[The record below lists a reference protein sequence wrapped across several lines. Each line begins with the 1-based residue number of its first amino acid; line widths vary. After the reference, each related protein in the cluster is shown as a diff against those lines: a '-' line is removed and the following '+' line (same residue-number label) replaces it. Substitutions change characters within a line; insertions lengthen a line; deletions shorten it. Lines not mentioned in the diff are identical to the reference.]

1 MGAAF
6 KKLFK
11 IFRRFLQLLFSRLV
25 IVALLIILQII
36 WLWLL
41 FEALAEYSTAI
52 HVCTVILGIVLV
64 LVVVN
69 KDEVPEYKMPWLLV
83 IVISPVLGGI
93 LFVFF
98 GSNQPGRRMKREY
111 MRIRMESN
119 RIVRQNDKTLAAL
132 EAADPVAAAQA
143 KYIYE
148 SSRCPVYDGTHTR
161 YFPMGEEMFPVMLR
175 ELKKARK
182 FVFLEYFILE
192 EGRFLNTILD
202 LLQRKLQEGV
212 EVRIMYDD
220 IGSIGKVSM
229 GYVRKLR
236 KRGFSAQVFRPFL
249 PFISTVH
256 NNRDHRKIMV
266 IDNRVA
272 FTGGINLAD
281 EYINEKLRFGTWKD
295 TGIMV
300 EGACVAEFTDMFLTM
315 WDLQSHSVSDYR
327 RYAEYRAEDAPVP
340 DPDDKKPEGENE
352 GSAGETGGETS
363 AAERETFAAEGADAA
378 GEILPAEKKEPLPP
392 FPAASEKGYVA
403 CFGDGPA
410 PFYEE
415 QVGKNIYLNILN
427 SATEYVYISTPYLV
441 CDNELLSAIRLAAR
455 RGVDVRLITP
465 HIPDKKMVYL
475 ITRSGYSSLME
486 AGVKIYE
493 YTPGFIHA
501 KNFLSDDKYAV
512 VSTINLDYRSLVHH
526 FECGVWMYD
535 TPTVGKI
542 KKDFLRTLADS
553 REVSAEEAQL
563 NLAQNI
569 VKSLVQVITPLL

>member
-1 MGAAF
+1 MGAIF
-6 KKLFK
+6 RKLFK
-11 IFRRFLQLLFSRLV
+11 IFRRFIQLLFSRMIV
-25 IVALLIILQII
+25 VALLIILQII
-36 WLWLL
+36 WIWLV
-41 FEALAEYSTAI
+41 FEALAEYNTIIQICTA
-52 HVCTVILGIVLV
+52 VLGVVLV
-64 LVVVN
+64 LVVIN

-83 IVISPVLGGI
+83 IVISPILGGV
-93 LFVFF
+93 LFIFF

-111 MRIRMESN
+111 MRLEREADRVI
-119 RIVRQNDKTLAAL
+119 RQNEKILAAL
-132 EAADPVAAAQA
+132 EEKDAVAAAQA

-148 SSRCPVYDGTHTR
+148 SSRSPVYDGTHTQ
-161 YFPMGEEMFPVMLR
+161 YFPMGEDMFPAMVR
-175 ELKKARK
+175 ELKKAEK
-182 FVFLEYFILE
+182 FVFLEYFIIE
-192 EGRFLNTILD
+192 EGRFLNTILEI
-202 LLQRKLQEGV
+202 LQRKMQEGV

-220 IGSIGKVSM
+220 IGSIGKVRM
-229 GYVRKLR
+229 GYARKLR
-236 KRGFSAQVFRPFL
+236 KMGFNAQVFRPFL

-300 EGACVAEFTDMFLTM
+300 EGDCVAEFTCMFLTL
-315 WDLQSHSVSDYR
+315 WDLQARQLSDYPK
-327 RYAEYRAEDAPVP
+327 YAEYHPVSAENA
-340 DPDDKKPEGENE
+340 DKSDTET
-352 GSAGETGGETS
+352 AGAAAAQTMI
-363 AAERETFAAEGADAA
+363 AAEQTATEGATGEAVQTDSCAVAA
-378 GEILPAEKKEPLPP
+378 ADVCAPLL
-392 FPAASEKGYVA
+392 SVRERGYVA

-427 SATEYVYISTPYLV
+427 NATDYVYISTPYLV

-465 HIPDKKMVYL
+465 HIPDKKVVYL
-475 ITRSGYSSLME
+475 ITRSSYSSLME

-535 TPTVGKI
+535 TPTVAKI
-542 KKDFLRTLADS
+542 KGDFLRTLADS
-553 REVSAEEAQL
+553 REVPAEEAEL

>member
-1 MGAAF
+1 MGAIF
-6 KKLFK
+6 RKLFK
-11 IFRRFLQLLFSRLV
+11 IFRRFIQLLFSRMI

-36 WLWLL
+36 WIWLV
-41 FEALAEYSTAI
+41 FEALAEYNTIIQICTA
-52 HVCTVILGIVLV
+52 VLGVILV

-83 IVISPVLGGI
+83 IVISPILGGV
-93 LFVFF
+93 LFIFF

-111 MRIRMESN
+111 MRLEREAGRVIC
-119 RIVRQNDKTLAAL
+119 QNEKTLAAL
-132 EAADPVAAAQA
+132 EEKDAVAAAQA

-148 SSRCPVYDGTHTR
+148 SSRSPVYDGTHTQ
-161 YFPMGEEMFPVMLR
+161 YFPMGEDMFPAMVR
-175 ELKKARK
+175 ELKKAEK
-182 FVFLEYFILE
+182 FVFLEYFIIE
-192 EGRFLNTILD
+192 EGRFLNTILEI
-202 LLQRKLQEGV
+202 LQRKMQEGV

-220 IGSIGKVSM
+220 IGSIGKVRM
-229 GYVRKLR
+229 GYARKLR
-236 KRGFSAQVFRPFL
+236 KMGFNAQVFRPFL

-300 EGACVAEFTDMFLTM
+300 EGDCVAEFTCMFLTL
-315 WDLQSHSVSDYR
+315 WDLQARQLSDYPK
-327 RYAEYRAEDAPVP
+327 YAEYHPVSAENA
-340 DPDDKKPEGENE
+340 DKSDTET
-352 GSAGETGGETS
+352 AGAAAAQTMI
-363 AAERETFAAEGADAA
+363 AAEQTATEGATGEAVQTDSCAVAA
-378 GEILPAEKKEPLPP
+378 ADVRAPLP
-392 FPAASEKGYVA
+392 SLRERGYVA

-427 SATEYVYISTPYLV
+427 NATDYVYISTPYLV

-465 HIPDKKMVYL
+465 HIPDKKVVYL
-475 ITRSGYSSLME
+475 ITRSSYSSLME

-535 TPTVGKI
+535 TPTVAKI
-542 KKDFLRTLADS
+542 KGDFLRTLADS
-553 REVSAEEAQL
+553 REVPAEEAEL

>member
-1 MGAAF
+1 MGAIF
-6 KKLFK
+6 RKLFK
-11 IFRRFLQLLFSRLV
+11 IFRRFIQLLFSRMI

-36 WLWLL
+36 WIWLV
-41 FEALAEYSTAI
+41 FEALAEYNTIIQICTA
-52 HVCTVILGIVLV
+52 VLGVILV

-83 IVISPVLGGI
+83 IVISPILGGV
-93 LFVFF
+93 LFIFF

-111 MRIRMESN
+111 MRLEREAGRVIC
-119 RIVRQNDKTLAAL
+119 QNEKTLAAL
-132 EAADPVAAAQA
+132 EEKDAVAAAQA

-148 SSRCPVYDGTHTR
+148 SSRSPVYDGTHTQ
-161 YFPMGEEMFPVMLR
+161 YFPMGEDMFPAMVR
-175 ELKKARK
+175 ELKKAEK
-182 FVFLEYFILE
+182 FVFLEYFIIE
-192 EGRFLNTILD
+192 EGRFLNTILEI
-202 LLQRKLQEGV
+202 LQRKMQEGV

-220 IGSIGKVSM
+220 IGSIGKVRM
-229 GYVRKLR
+229 GYARKLR
-236 KRGFSAQVFRPFL
+236 KMGFNAQVFRPFL

-300 EGACVAEFTDMFLTM
+300 EGDCVAEFTCMFLTL
-315 WDLQSHSVSDYR
+315 WDLQARQLSDYPK
-327 RYAEYRAEDAPVP
+327 YAEYHPVSAENVDTPLT
-340 DPDDKKPEGENE
+340 ET
-352 GSAGETGGETS
+352 AGVSEEQTMI
-363 AAERETFAAEGADAA
+363 AAEQAAAEGAT
-378 GEILPAEKKEPLPP
+378 GEAVQTDSCAVATADVCAPLL
-392 FPAASEKGYVA
+392 SVRERGYVA

-427 SATEYVYISTPYLV
+427 NATDYVYISTPYLV

-465 HIPDKKMVYL
+465 HIPDKKVVYL
-475 ITRSGYSSLME
+475 ITRSSYSSLME

-526 FECGVWMYD
+526 FECGVWMYKTSCLKD
-535 TPTVGKI
+535 I
-542 KKDFLRTLADS
+542 KADHEKLFTECEEMTLETARQS
-553 REVSAEEAQL
+553 VPKRVVSA
-563 NLAQNI
+563 I
-569 VKSLVQVITPLL
+569 GSLFAPML

>member
-1 MGAAF
+1 MGAVF
-6 KKLFK
+6 RKLFK
-11 IFRRFLQLLFSRLV
+11 FFRRFLQLLFSRMI
-25 IVALLIILQII
+25 IVALLIILQIVWI
-36 WLWLL
+36 WLVL
-41 FEALAEYSTAI
+41 EYLAEYNAVI
-52 HVCTVILGIVLV
+52 QVCTVILGIILV

-83 IVISPVLGGI
+83 IVISPILGGV

-98 GSNQPGRRMKREY
+98 GSNQPGRRLKREY
-111 MRIRMESN
+111 MRIERESE
-119 RIVRQNDKTLAAL
+119 RVIRQNGDILKAL
-132 EAADPVAAAQA
+132 EEEDPVAAAHA
-143 KYIYE
+143 KYLYE
-148 SSRCPVYDGTHTR
+148 SSRSPVYDGTHTR
-161 YFPMGEEMFPVMLR
+161 YFPMGDDMFPVMVR
-175 ELKKARK
+175 ELKKAER
-182 FVFLEYFILE
+182 FVFLEYFIIE

-202 LLQRKLQEGV
+202 ILEEKLKEGV

-220 IGSIGKVSM
+220 IGSIGKVRM
-229 GYVRKLR
+229 GYARKLR
-236 KRGFSAQVFRPFL
+236 KRGFDAQVFRPFL

-300 EGACVAEFTDMFLTM
+300 EGDCVAEFTCMFLTL
-315 WDLQSHSVSDYR
+315 WDSQARKLSDYKF
-327 RYAEYRAEDAPVP
+327 YATYRPGRDGAESTENTENA
-340 DPDDKKPEGENE
+340 ESTENTENTENE
-352 GSAGETGGETS
+352 GSADS
-363 AAERETFAAEGADAA
+363 AEGGVPAA
-378 GEILPAEKKEPLPP
+378 PVLPALPAL
-392 FPAASEKGYVA
+392 PAPKEKGYVV

-415 QVGKNIYLNILN
+415 QVGKNVYLNILN
-427 SATEYVYISTPYLV
+427 SATDYVYISTPYLV

-455 RGVDVRLITP
+455 RGVDVRIITP
-465 HIPDKKMVYL
+465 HIPDKKTVYL
-475 ITRSGYSSLME
+475 ITRSTYSTLME

-526 FECGVWMYD
+526 FECGVWMYG
-535 TPTVGKI
+535 TPTVAKI
-542 KKDFLRTLADS
+542 KDDFLRTLRDS
-553 REVSAEEAQL
+553 REVPPEEAEL

>member
-1 MGAAF
+1 MGAIF
-6 KKLFK
+6 RKLFK
-11 IFRRFLQLLFSRLV
+11 IFRRFIQLLFSRMIV
-25 IVALLIILQII
+25 VALLIILQII
-36 WLWLL
+36 WIWLL
-41 FEALAEYSTAI
+41 FELLAEYNTIIQICTA
-52 HVCTVILGIVLV
+52 VLGVVLV
-64 LVVVN
+64 LVVIN

-83 IVISPVLGGI
+83 IVISPILGGV

-111 MRIRMESN
+111 MRLEREAGRVIC
-119 RIVRQNDKTLAAL
+119 QNEKILAAL
-132 EAADPVAAAQA
+132 EEKDAVAAAQA

-148 SSRCPVYDGTHTR
+148 SSRSPVYDGTHTQ
-161 YFPMGEEMFPVMLR
+161 YFPMGEDMFPAMVR
-175 ELKKARK
+175 ELKKAEK
-182 FVFLEYFILE
+182 FVFLEYFIIE
-192 EGRFLNTILD
+192 EGRFLNTILEI
-202 LLQRKLQEGV
+202 LQRKMQEGV

-220 IGSIGKVSM
+220 IGSIGKVRM
-229 GYVRKLR
+229 GYARKLR
-236 KRGFSAQVFRPFL
+236 KMGFNAQVFRPFL

-300 EGACVAEFTDMFLTM
+300 EGDCVAEFTCMFLTL
-315 WDLQSHSVSDYR
+315 WDLQARQLSDYPK
-327 RYAEYRAEDAPVP
+327 YAEYHPVSAENA
-340 DPDDKKPEGENE
+340 DKSDTET
-352 GSAGETGGETS
+352 AG
-363 AAERETFAAEGADAA
+363 AAAQTTIAAGQTAAEGGTGEAVQTDSCAVATADVCA
-378 GEILPAEKKEPLPP
+378 PLL
-392 FPAASEKGYVA
+392 SVRERGYVA

-427 SATEYVYISTPYLV
+427 NATDYVYISTPYLV

-465 HIPDKKMVYL
+465 HIPDKKVVYL
-475 ITRSGYSSLME
+475 ITRSSYSSLME

-535 TPTVGKI
+535 TPTVAKI
-542 KKDFLRTLADS
+542 KGDFLRTLADS
-553 REVSAEEAQL
+553 REVPAEEAEL